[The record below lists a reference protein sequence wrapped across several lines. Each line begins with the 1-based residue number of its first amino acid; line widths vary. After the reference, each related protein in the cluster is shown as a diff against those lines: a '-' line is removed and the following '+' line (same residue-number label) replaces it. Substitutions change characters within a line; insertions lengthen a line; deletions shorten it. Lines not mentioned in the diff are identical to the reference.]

1 MDNEDDCLQLLYLNT
16 CLSKLFV
23 LMHTLSSIILHSRW
37 NIEIILVFL
46 EVRQSI
52 KYFLLLSLIWNKIQD
67 TLSIVISIEFLST
80 TNFIFFI
87 VNPNF
92 TLYKLRTPRI
102 WQDQQELYLEST
114 KWSLINMPILH
125 FFHSIKGYHYS

>member
-1 MDNEDDCLQLLYLNT
+1 MITFNFCTWIHVYPNYLYW
-16 CLSKLFV
+16 CII
-23 LMHTLSSIILHSRW
+23 SSIILHSRW

-52 KYFLLLSLIWNKIQD
+52 LSYSCQSTIFSYCHWSGIKYKTHF
-67 TLSIVISIEFLST
+67 VIPIEFLST
-80 TNFIFFI
+80 SNFIFFI

-102 WQDQQELYLEST
+102 WQDQQELYLERT
-114 KWSLINMPILH
+114 KWSLINMSILH
-125 FFHSIKGYHYS
+125 FFHSIKLYHYS